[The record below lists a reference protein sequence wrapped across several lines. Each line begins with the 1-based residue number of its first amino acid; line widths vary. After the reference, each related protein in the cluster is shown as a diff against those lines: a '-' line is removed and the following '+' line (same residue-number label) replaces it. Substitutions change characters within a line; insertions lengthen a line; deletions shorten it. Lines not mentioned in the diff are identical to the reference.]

1 MSLKEELKSKK
12 PNLSDL
18 SLTAYAST
26 LRNLYKKVFDD
37 QPIRLKNF
45 DDTDKILDYLKNIEP
60 SKRKSILSA
69 LVSMTGND
77 EYREMMRKDINT
89 YNEFVKTQKKSD
101 KQAEN
106 WVHKDEINKVYNEV
120 LEKSKLLYR
129 KNKHSMKELQ
139 DIQNHVILALTTGKY
154 IPPRRLLDYT
164 EFKINGDINKKV
176 DNYYDKGTL
185 VFNRFKGS
193 TEKDQQRINAPKGL
207 QSILSKWIK
216 LNPTDHLLFDNQS
229 GKLTNTQ
236 LTQRLNKIFRDTDAK
251 NVSVNS
257 LRHTYLTDKYAN
269 TIEQNKEIKKT
280 MKEMGSSIDQ
290 LKNYVKDDE

>member
-45 DDTDKILDYLKNIEP
+45 DDTDKILDYLKDIEP

-106 WVHKDEINKVYNEV
+106 WVDKDEINKVYNEV
-120 LEKSKLLYR
+120 LEKSKLLYK

>member
-45 DDTDKILDYLKNIEP
+45 DDTDKILGYLKDIEP

-106 WVHKDEINKVYNEV
+106 WVDKDEINKVYNEV
-120 LEKSKLLYR
+120 LEKSKLLYK

>member
-1 MSLKEELKSKK
+1 M
-12 PNLSDL
+12 SDL

>member
-45 DDTDKILDYLKNIEP
+45 DDTDKILGYLKDIEP

-106 WVHKDEINKVYNEV
+106 WVDKDEINKVYNEV
-120 LEKSKLLYR
+120 LEKSKLLYK

-139 DIQNHVILALTTGKY
+139 DIQNHVILALTTEKY

>member
-77 EYREMMRKDINT
+77 QYREMMRKDINT

-106 WVHKDEINKVYNEV
+106 WVDKDEINKVYNEV
-120 LEKSKLLYR
+120 LEKSKLLYK

-257 LRHTYLTDKYAN
+257 LRHTYLTDKYAS